1 MSYTEEHPRRYSE
14 ILIEGDAPLSDC
26 ITESGST
33 PNSLLSRVKS
43 SDREAWFSFCELYAP
58 LVYFWVKSSGV
69 SIEDTEDLVQQVF
82 GRVSQTLHRFE
93 KKEAGARFRAW
104 LWTLTRNLIL
114 DFRRAQNRR
123 IRMIGGEFGESF
135 LAVTPENI
143 ESDEETPS
151 KEIHQLFLRML
162 NQLRDRYAPRN
173 WQAFWKVVVEG
184 QLTSE
189 VAEELQMN
197 VNSVRQA
204 KSRILRQ
211 LRQEFGEFLE

>member
-1 MSYTEEHPRRYSE
+1 
-14 ILIEGDAPLSDC
+14 
-26 ITESGST
+26 
-33 PNSLLSRVKS
+33 
-43 SDREAWFSFCELYAP
+43 
-58 LVYFWVKSSGV
+58 
-69 SIEDTEDLVQQVF
+69 
-82 GRVSQTLHRFE
+82 
-93 KKEAGARFRAW
+93 
-104 LWTLTRNLIL
+104 
-114 DFRRAQNRR
+114 
-123 IRMIGGEFGESF
+123 MIGGEFGESF

-189 VAEELQMN
+189 VAEELQMS